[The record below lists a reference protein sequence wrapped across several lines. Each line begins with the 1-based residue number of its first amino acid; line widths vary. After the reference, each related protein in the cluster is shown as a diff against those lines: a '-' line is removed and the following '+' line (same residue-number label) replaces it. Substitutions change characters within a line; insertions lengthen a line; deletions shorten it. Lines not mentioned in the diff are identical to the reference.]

1 MQRDLLT
8 IGPETRTTEA
18 IEIMRDNGVS
28 ILPVVK
34 SEKLVGVVTESSFMP
49 IAGQL
54 LQEKLKEA

>member
-34 SEKLVGVVTESSFMP
+34 NEKLVGVVTENSFMP